1 MRKGLKSL
9 ALVLAITLGGAVAQA
24 WEWTSYCGNLD
35 GNKWLLKAG
44 IGYGY
49 SVIRGKYKGDAGDW
63 WPGKWRVYGSGFII
77 PIQGEFLL
85 EKIPLGI
92 TAQVRPMFGN
102 TGWGKAVDFTI
113 MAGANY
119 HVAPGPDW
127 LDLYAGLGL
136 GVHIMSS
143 KESEAYWDEGK
154 YHSAKI
160 SGAGFAFDA
169 HIGATF
175 MFNQHMGVGVEF
187 GWPNYATASFSFAF

>member
-49 SVIRGKYKGDAGDW
+49 ASGKVKEEWKDW
-63 WPGKWRVYGSGFII
+63 DSTYTDKYRYWGGGFVI

-85 EKIPLGI
+85 GKIPLGI
-92 TAQVRPMFGN
+92 TAQVRPMFGDPF
-102 TGWGKAVDFTI
+102 AFTI
-113 MAGANY
+113 LAGANY

-136 GVHIMSS
+136 GVHILSH
-143 KESEAYWDEGK
+143 KYDYYVWDERGGHYDGTK
-154 YHSAKI
+154 RGG
-160 SGAGFAFDA
+160 GAGFAFDA
-169 HIGATF
+169 HVGATF

>member
-44 IGYGY
+44 IGWGWAKGT
-49 SVIRGKYKGDAGDW
+49 VKWEWEGPDGKTYTEKDKVWDG
-63 WPGKWRVYGSGFII
+63 GFVI

-85 EKIPLGI
+85 GKIPLGI

-102 TGWGKAVDFTI
+102 PFAFTI
-113 MAGANY
+113 LAGANY

-136 GVHIMSS
+136 GVHIMSW
-143 KESEAYWDEGK
+143 KYEWFGGSERY
-154 YHSAKI
+154 

-169 HIGATF
+169 HVGATF

>member
-24 WEWTSYCGNLD
+24 WDWTSYSGNLD
-35 GNKWLLKAG
+35 GDKWLLKAG
-44 IGYGY
+44 IGFGY
-49 SVIRGKYKGDAGDW
+49 AHGNHGWHHAGF
-63 WPGKWRVYGSGFII
+63 VI

-92 TAQVRPMFGN
+92 TAQVRPLFGN
-102 TGWGKAVDFTI
+102 PFAFTI
-113 MAGANY
+113 LAGANY

-127 LDLYAGLGL
+127 LDLYAGLGM
-136 GVHIMSS
+136 GVHILS
-143 KESEAYWDEGK
+143 WK
-154 YHSAKI
+154 YDGSRDA
-160 SGAGFAFDA
+160 GAGFAFDA

-187 GWPNYATASFSFAF
+187 GYPNYATASFSFAF

>member
-49 SVIRGKYKGDAGDW
+49 ASGKV
-63 WPGKWRVYGSGFII
+63 KWEAEILGTTYSTKEKFWDGGFVI

-85 EKIPLGI
+85 GKIPLGI

-102 TGWGKAVDFTI
+102 PFAFTI
-113 MAGANY
+113 LAGANY

-136 GVHIMSS
+136 GVHIVSW
-143 KESEAYWDEGK
+143 KYDRYWETDKDYGWETK
-154 YHSAKI
+154 RAA
-160 SGAGFAFDA
+160 GAGFAFDA

>member
-9 ALVLAITLGGAVAQA
+9 ALVLAITLGGAMAQA
-24 WEWTSYCGNLD
+24 WDWVSYCGNLD

-44 IGYGY
+44 IGWGYASGKVKIAGYDYQEYGMTIHVPEIKTREWGGGF
-49 SVIRGKYKGDAGDW
+49 VI
-63 WPGKWRVYGSGFII
+63 PV
-77 PIQGEFLL
+77 QGEFLL
-85 EKIPLGI
+85 GKIPLGI

-102 TGWGKAVDFTI
+102 PFAFTI
-113 MAGANY
+113 LAGANY

-136 GVHIMSS
+136 GVHIISY
-143 KESEAYWDEGK
+143 KYDWFEGTERG
-154 YHSAKI
+154 A
-160 SGAGFAFDA
+160 GAGFAFDA